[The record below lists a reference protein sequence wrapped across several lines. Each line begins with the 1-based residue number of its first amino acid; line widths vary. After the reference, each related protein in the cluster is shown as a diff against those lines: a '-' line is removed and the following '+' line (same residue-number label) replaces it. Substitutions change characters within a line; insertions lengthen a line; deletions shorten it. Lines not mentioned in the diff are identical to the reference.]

1 MMEVVQVMYDTALYL
16 SDEENEEQ
24 HGSRVNIQ
32 SMVERPYIRILT
44 KSAGGEE
51 EQLRHI
57 PDRLKDL
64 NSAAQDIPREHG
76 GAIFDVFVA
85 FIGDM
90 SAWWFEAGVLR
101 SGGSSYKCACGCGVR
116 SSEIAFYNQ
125 NVRALP
131 SLQELQSSATAGKYG
146 KIPGRSL
153 NKLTAKEAGEELAA
167 RGEQVPRLGQD
178 RKDHLRNV
186 LLGVVRVPALLARS
200 PTANIKELGLEGLQ
214 IMPCEPLHD
223 LKGVLFNTLTE
234 LERHL
239 PASAA
244 DSYKEVI
251 GVTVG
256 RQHSRG
262 CDWREAVCL
271 LAKQATTWESCPQ
284 KAKHLLRNLADIS
297 SILYAGEEERKPKMV
312 VRLTLLVW
320 RCFALIRKIAGD
332 SPKTCS
338 REALYGGYLH
348 DIAHAPTQ
356 LAVVN
361 LLSCNTEVSEKIQGQ
376 AKAVALACTSR
387 RHQDIPLQVLT
398 RLQLQSQNAE
408 RGGRQA

>member
-16 SDEENEEQ
+16 SDEEYEEQ

-32 SMVERPYIRILT
+32 TMVERPYTRILT

-85 FIGDM
+85 FTGDM

-153 NKLTAKEAGEELAA
+153 NKLTAKETGEELAA

-178 RKDHLRNV
+178 GKDHLRNV
-186 LLGVVRVPALLARS
+186 L
-200 PTANIKELGLEGLQ
+200 
-214 IMPCEPLHD
+214 
-223 LKGVLFNTLTE
+223 
-234 LERHL
+234 
-239 PASAA
+239 
-244 DSYKEVI
+244 
-251 GVTVG
+251 
-256 RQHSRG
+256 
-262 CDWREAVCL
+262 
-271 LAKQATTWESCPQ
+271 
-284 KAKHLLRNLADIS
+284 
-297 SILYAGEEERKPKMV
+297 
-312 VRLTLLVW
+312 
-320 RCFALIRKIAGD
+320 
-332 SPKTCS
+332 
-338 REALYGGYLH
+338 
-348 DIAHAPTQ
+348 
-356 LAVVN
+356 
-361 LLSCNTEVSEKIQGQ
+361 
-376 AKAVALACTSR
+376 
-387 RHQDIPLQVLT
+387 
-398 RLQLQSQNAE
+398 
-408 RGGRQA
+408 